1 MSSKRLITVATAAT
15 AALALAGCAGG
26 QAGAGGGGNGGGGAN
41 GGGDSAACANT
52 VVHPDAEQVTVWAW
66 YPAFE
71 GVVDVF
77 NEANDD
83 VQVCW
88 VNAGVGKDVY
98 PKFSTALEAGSG
110 APDVIQLENEV
121 IPSFTIRNGL
131 VDLVEYGIGDKEDQY
146 APGAWK
152 DVSSGDAVY
161 AVPVDLGPVG
171 MLYRA
176 DILEE
181 FDIEVPT
188 TWDELADAAKEL
200 KDAGSESFLANYPT
214 NGRAFSQAL
223 FAQAGNQPFDFST
236 ENVEEIG
243 INVNDAATKQVLEY
257 WFELID
263 AGVVS
268 ADDRSTPDFNT
279 AVVNGRHATYLAA
292 AWGPGYLMGLEEE
305 ADPDAR
311 WAAAPLPQWDADN
324 PVYVNWGGSSFG
336 VTSQAGNPELSARV
350 ASELFGTD
358 EAWKVGIEEGA
369 LFPTYLPVLESD
381 YFVELEYPFFGG
393 QKIQK
398 DVFIEAAN
406 AYEGFTF
413 SPFQTFAYDQLTEAQ
428 ASILNGNATIDEA
441 LASYQQ
447 KLEEYATAQGFTLK

>member
-1 MSSKRLITVATAAT
+1 MSTKRLFGLAAAAVT
-15 AALALAGCAGG
+15 ALALAGCAGG
-26 QAGAGGGGNGGGGAN
+26 TEQSTGGESGGGGGNDA
-41 GGGDSAACANT
+41 AACANT
-52 VVHPDAEQVTVWAW
+52 IVNPDAEQVTVWAW

-77 NEANDD
+77 NESHDD

-121 IPSFTIRNGL
+121 IPSFTIRDGL
-131 VDLVEYGIGDKEDQY
+131 VDLVEYGIDDLEDQY
-146 APGAWK
+146 APGAWS
-152 DVSSGDAVY
+152 DVSSGDSVY

-181 FDIEVPT
+181 FGIDVPT
-188 TWDELADAAKEL
+188 TWDELASAAQEL

-223 FAQAGNQPFDFST
+223 FAQAGNVPFDFST
-236 ENVEEIG
+236 ANIEEIG
-243 INVNDAATKQVLEY
+243 IEVDDSATKEVLEY
-257 WFELID
+257 WFQLID

-305 ADPDAR
+305 SDPDAR
-311 WAAAPLPQWDADN
+311 WAAAPLPQWDPAN
-324 PVYVNWGGSSFG
+324 PVFVNWGGSSFG
-336 VTSQAGNPELSARV
+336 VTSQAQDPELAALV
-350 ASELFGTD
+350 ASELFGTE
-358 EAWKVGIEEGA
+358 EAWKIGIEEGA

-381 YFVELEYPFFGG
+381 YFVNLEYPFFGG
-393 QKIQK
+393 QQINK
-398 DVFIEAAN
+398 DVFLEAAA

-413 SPFQTFAYDQLTEAQ
+413 SPFQTFAYDKLTEAQ
-428 ASILNGNATIDEA
+428 ASVLQGAATIDEA
-441 LASYQQ
+441 LATYQAA
-447 KLEEYATAQGFTLK
+447 LEEYATAQGFTLK